1 MNKAANLTDHACAV
15 FFFEHGVTSLTK
27 PIQYAKFC
35 GNITDIPDTEATG
48 PQLIACT
55 SKFLIHSPMNI
66 KGDIANNW
74 EFFKQQWNNNEV
86 ATSLEAQN
94 DKVRRAAS

>member
-1 MNKAANLTDHACAV
+1 
-15 FFFEHGVTSLTK
+15 
-27 PIQYAKFC
+27 
-35 GNITDIPDTEATG
+35 
-48 PQLIACT
+48 
-55 SKFLIHSPMNI
+55 MNI

-94 DKVRRAAS
+94 DKVRRAASWSVMGKDFIEIFLNLKLSKVERNSVSSCLMHLKLAYFSPKRNVVYKPYFFNTCTQNVEESV

>member
-1 MNKAANLTDHACAV
+1 
-15 FFFEHGVTSLTK
+15 
-27 PIQYAKFC
+27 
-35 GNITDIPDTEATG
+35 
-48 PQLIACT
+48 
-55 SKFLIHSPMNI
+55 MNI

-94 DKVRRAAS
+94 DKVRRAASWSVMGKDFIEIFLNLKLSKVELGTVSVHA